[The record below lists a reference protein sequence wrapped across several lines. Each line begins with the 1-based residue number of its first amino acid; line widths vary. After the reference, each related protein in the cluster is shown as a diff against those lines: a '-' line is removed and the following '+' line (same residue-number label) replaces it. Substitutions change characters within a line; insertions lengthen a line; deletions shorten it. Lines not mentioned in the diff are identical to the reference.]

1 MKTNK
6 SVQAELKLRIDQQF
20 LAVHFLMANRGIS
33 GAGKW
38 GGGKEEGTL
47 AIETVLQLPVPTLTF
62 LHPNSREQRKG
73 RTSI

>member
-1 MKTNK
+1 M
-6 SVQAELKLRIDQQF
+6 
-20 LAVHFLMANRGIS
+20 
-33 GAGKW
+33 
-38 GGGKEEGTL
+38 GGGEWDGGEEEGAL